1 MSTRYIPPEH
11 GKGGFTCPHCNVL
24 TGQTWHAAQQ
34 FKGATELGLQWTV
47 CQSEDCGEVGL
58 WVGDWVGG
66 WPSKSSTSQLIYPI
80 AAVGSPPNDDL
91 SDDVRKDFQEARG
104 IANRSPR
111 GAAALLRLA
120 LQKLC
125 AELGYNQHHLND
137 AIDALIKEE
146 VLPKVLQQS
155 LHAVRV
161 IGNESVHP
169 GQMDIRD
176 DRDTAM
182 ALFDLVNLI
191 AERLISEPKA
201 AKAIYASLPESKK
214 DKDLDD

>member
-1 MSTRYIPPEH
+1 MSTRYVPPQNR
-11 GKGGFTCPHCNVL
+11 KGAFTCPHCNAL
-24 TGQTWHAAQQ
+24 TGQTWHVALEI
-34 FKGATELGLQWTV
+34 KGATDLGLQWAV
-47 CQSEDCGEVGL
+47 CQSEDCGEVNL
-58 WVGDWVGG
+58 WVGPWEGP
-66 WPSKSSTSQLIYPI
+66 WPENPSAYQLIYPI
-80 AAVGSPPNDDL
+80 AAAGSPPNDDL
-91 SDDVRKDFQEARG
+91 SDDARKDFDEARG

-137 AIDALIKEE
+137 AISALIKEE
-146 VLPKVLQQS
+146 ALPKTLQQS

-169 GQMDIRD
+169 GQMDMRD

-214 DKDLDD
+214 DKVLDD